1 MKITTDID
9 SQPLS
14 QAFSFSKQKAKAL
27 HGLKGI
33 LIGLVADQRLN
44 EKELLFLDSWLKS
57 QNFLSEDEEVVA
69 ILSKV
74 ENILAQGEIKPEELL
89 KIQSDIESLISSMP
103 DSGLSAAKGVGQ
115 KDELIGFLVGVASD
129 GVLNDKEVAA
139 LSQWLNGNES
149 IRNAWPASVVVN
161 RLNMILEDGI
171 ITEEERRDLMLT
183 VNQITGHV
191 VDEKSVGY
199 EYSTEVWEDAIDSL
213 KVAGSTFC
221 LTGDFVSGDRN
232 AVDTMLRCQDANTS
246 TSVNNQ
252 IDYLVIGTLAS
263 RNWLYTSHG
272 RKIEKAL
279 HIKRQGGQIK
289 TITERTLLKFIQLS
303 SSQEATA

>member
-33 LIGLVADQRLN
+33 LIGIVADQRLN

-57 QNFLSEDEEVVA
+57 QNFLSGDQEVVA
-69 ILSKV
+69 ILSSV
-74 ENILAQGEIKPEELL
+74 GDILANGEIKSLELL
-89 KIQSDIESLISSMP
+89 TIQADIEQLISLMP
-103 DSGLSAAKGVGQ
+103 DSGLSDVKGVGQ
-115 KDELIGFLVGVASD
+115 KDELLGFLAGVASD
-129 GVLNDKEVAA
+129 GVLNDQEIGA
-139 LSQWLNGNES
+139 LSEWLNRNES
-149 IRNAWPASVVVN
+149 IRNTWPASVVVN

-171 ITEEERRDLMLT
+171 ITEEERQDLMLT

-191 VDEKSVGY
+191 VDEETVGY
-199 EYSTEVWEDAIDSL
+199 EFSTEVWEDTVDDL
-213 KVAGSTFC
+213 EVAGSTFC
-221 LTGDFVSGDRN
+221 LTGDFVSGDRD
-232 AVDTMLRCQDANTS
+232 AVDTMLRCLDATTS
-246 TSVNNQ
+246 TSVNNLV
-252 IDYLVIGTLAS
+252 DYLVIGTLAS

-279 HIKRQGGQIK
+279 HIKRQGGRIK
-289 TITERTLLKFIQLS
+289 TITERTLLKFINPS
-303 SSQEATA
+303 